1 MFLTVTPDFSL
12 PLADPVLKFLI
23 ILVIILASPLLLN
36 RRLLRSIRA
45 CGRSPKTALS
55 RRTSA

>member
-36 RRLLRSIRA
+36 RPSLRSIRA
-45 CGRSPKTALS
+45 CGRNPRTAL
-55 RRTSA
+55 